1 MIFNISLLL
10 RNILGMTS
18 STHFYYTNVLQSLFL
33 DGSADSGVSFRGL
46 QQMNDF
52 WDFAEG
58 LLLT

>member
-1 MIFNISLLL
+1 
-10 RNILGMTS
+10 MTS

-58 LLLT
+58 LLPT